1 MQRAIQVPNALIIAL
16 QGLVVLFVVA
26 SDYYGR
32 RRARLRLHAEQET
45 AVAAPQ
51 VLMAGKEASGD

>member
-26 SDYYGR
+26 SDYYVR
-32 RRARLRLHAEQET
+32 RRARRRGRVDQDAP
-45 AVAAPQ
+45 VAAPQ
-51 VLMAGKEASGD
+51 VIIASEEV